1 MKESQES
8 FFYGGIDTDSTER
21 AIAQGDYRTA
31 LYARSGNASE
41 GEDGALVSMT
51 GNLLYENVDLPA
63 GTNTVI
69 GSCPWVEA
77 NSIIF
82 FVHNSNDDHSIF
94 QYDTTDNSFT
104 LVLTDAL
111 LNLQIA
117 NKIVGARVVNGILYW
132 TDGYFESYLKNVDG
146 IWQFNPPRN
155 LNIQAAIDATYTTTE
170 QLLDFIKYPS
180 YTSNDLLEFDSNGDS
195 NKLYG
200 SLYQFSIQW
209 IYQEGQESTWSP
221 ISKLIIPQ
229 EWEFIS
235 GRNYLSPNA
244 DNVINLSVPTGS
256 ELVRTI
262 RVAVRNLNNGQ
273 FGIFTELDKTILGI
287 ANDTT
292 YSVVFDGNNAIKPL
306 GLMETLRGY
315 DRVPQ
320 IAEDLEVLP
329 TKQGAFANFVEGYD
343 PIDVKVAIERILEE
357 IRDTTIMTP
366 VVEYYKAGTSLF
378 INSESSLSAGAVF
391 PYQEGDVC
399 SFYFTNDNTIQGGT
413 TTTFTY
419 TITSA
424 DMTAVDGLSVTA
436 ANQYI
441 IEKIGDELT
450 ALLDSLGYTVSG
462 SLSGGTPIIYTI
474 AFTGV
479 QVDTFGIRSMRSL
492 YPTRPKKSLKKGAR
506 HEFGIQ
512 YYDRGLRSGGVLTN
526 DDMILEVPFPSQ
538 DLNIATLFADT
549 HSPYTVYPRFIIS
562 DAPPEWAEYYQ
573 IMTRKTTNIRDFQY
587 RTVTDLA
594 TDPASPNLYK
604 LSLDNYYETA
614 YGANINHQIQVGD
627 IVRVVT
633 DSASFV
639 QSLPAYA
646 NGYVEL
652 EVLRYDASGGVGGQ
666 EAVWVRTYDYQ
677 TINRETTG
685 FLIEIY
691 TPNLQTIEEPWFE
704 IGEIKRVL
712 NASTDERVHEGQQYS
727 IKIVTQAGIGN
738 NVWVVEGNLE
748 YLSSIGYTLTF
759 TPAVGLPL
767 VTAALTATYD
777 PVTNTTTIT
786 TANNA
791 TLATY
796 LSMNF
801 NTSQTSTLDGLLN
814 LDFGDVYVRPRLSQ
828 RVNTNLTVDS
838 IWRFYV
844 EDPSVSDYYLSDASD
859 YGRIGIQDSKF
870 KRTELKASIIHGG
883 AFIDNTLQNNFCS
896 FDFNVLNKVD
906 LDEQFGQ
913 ITRIVINGYTLK
925 VLQERKET
933 SIYIQRTLAVGADGQ
948 NQLSYSP
955 RNQTFGGVNPYDTLY
970 GTIHKTSVRVVDGQ
984 LFYYDFHNGMFI
996 RSLNNGQQDI
1006 SDGEF
1011 KFNKRTL
1018 ELTQFVQSGAELNSA
1033 IDSFNNEY
1041 RCYFVQGETAI
1052 GAVFNYKDGRWRS
1065 EVDYFPEWTENL
1077 GFYSVDFLGG
1087 ELYESNGGDS
1097 LDFFGVPRTFSVTYA
1112 FNAVPNYMK
1121 VPLNLGYRINQAPT
1135 VEVNVSAQASYSAM
1149 KTTIANTLFKLYENG
1164 FWSDVTR
1171 DELNVAAGIP
1181 YLKTTELAR
1190 VNGRILRC
1198 YSSLQKVSVTSAE
1211 KVVLFSAKVNYVPS
1225 ESAE

>member
-94 QYDTTDNSFT
+94 QYDTTDGSFT

-132 TDGYFESYLKNVDG
+132 TDGYFESYLKNIDG

-155 LNIQAAIDATYTTTE
+155 LNIQAAIDGTYTTTE

-180 YTSNDLLEFDSNGDS
+180 YTSNDLLEFDSDGDS

-200 SLYQFSIQW
+200 SLYQFSVQW
-209 IYQEGQESTWSP
+209 VYQENQESTWSP
-221 ISKLIIPQ
+221 ISKLIVPQ

-235 GRNYLSPNA
+235 GRNYLDPNA
-244 DNVINLSVPTGS
+244 ENVLNLSVPTGS
-256 ELVRTI
+256 ELVKTI

-292 YSVVFDGNNAIKPL
+292 YPVVFDGNNAIKPL

-320 IAEDLEVLP
+320 IAEDLEKLP
-329 TKQGAFANFVEGYD
+329 TNQIAFGNFVEGYD
-343 PIDVKVAIERILEE
+343 PIEISIVAERVLEE
-357 IRDTTIMTP
+357 IR
-366 VVEYYKAGTSLF
+366 
-378 INSESSLSAGAVF
+378 
-391 PYQEGDVC
+391 
-399 SFYFTNDNTIQGGT
+399 GT
-413 TTTFTY
+413 TTSVKSFLTY
-419 TITSA
+419 SS
-424 DMTAVDGLSVTA
+424 GLSPYPKSLYLPTTTSTYLFQVGDIISISILNFTFSYEITQTDYDAMSALSITA
-436 ANQYI
+436 GTIYINNIVGDYIVAQLNANGETCTGTDATGLGIWDDGYLI
-441 IEKIGDELT
+441 VFASGLIGADF
-450 ALLDSLGYTVSG
+450 
-462 SLSGGTPIIYTI
+462 TI
-474 AFTGV
+474 KT
-479 QVDTFGIRSMRSL
+479 L

-526 DDMILEVPFPSQ
+526 NDMNIQVPFPSQ
-538 DLNIATLFADT
+538 EDFATFADT
-549 HSPYTVYPRFIIS
+549 HSPYTVYPRLGI
-562 DAPPEWAEYYQ
+562 ANTPPEWAEYYQ
-573 IMTRKTTNIRDFQY
+573 IMTRRVTNIRDFQY

-666 EAVWVRTYDYQ
+666 EAVWVRLYDYE

-712 NASTDERVHEGQQYS
+712 NASTDERVHEGQEYS
-727 IKIVTQAGIGN
+727 IRIVTQAGIGN
-738 NVWVVEGNLE
+738 NVWVVEGNLD
-748 YLSSIGYTLTF
+748 YLTVSPFTLTF
-759 TPAVGLPL
+759 TPLVGLPL
-767 VTAALTATYD
+767 ITVATDAVYD

-786 TANNA
+786 TADNA
-791 TLATY
+791 TLASY
-796 LSMNF
+796 LSMSF
-801 NTSQTSTLDGLLN
+801 NTNQDSDLGIKALLN

-844 EDPSVSDYYLSDASD
+844 EDPSVSDYYLSQASD
-859 YGRIGIQDSKF
+859 YGRIGIQNANF
-870 KRTELKASIIHGG
+870 KRTQLKASVLHGG
-883 AFIDNTLQNNFCS
+883 SFIDNTTQNNICS
-896 FDFNVLNKVD
+896 FDFDVLNKAD

-913 ITRIVINGYTLK
+913 ITRIIINGYTLK

-955 RNQTFGGVNPYDTLY
+955 RNQTFGGINPYDTLY

-984 LFYYDFHNGMFI
+984 LFYYDFHSGVFI

-1041 RCYFVQGETAI
+1041 RCYFIQGETAI

-1077 GFYSVDFLGG
+1077 GFYAVEFLDG
-1087 ELYESNGGDS
+1087 ELYESDGGDP
-1097 LDFFGVPRTFSVTYA
+1097 LDFFGVPRTFSVTHP

-1121 VPLNLGYRINQAPT
+1121 VPLNLGLRINQAPT
-1135 VEVNVSAQASYSAM
+1135 VEIDVSAQASYSAM

-1164 FWSDVTR
+1164 YWSDVTR
-1171 DELNVAAGIP
+1171 DELNVAVGIP

-1198 YSSLQKVSVTSAE
+1198 YSSLQKVSVTSSE
-1211 KVVLFSAKVNYVPS
+1211 RVILFSIKVSYVPS
-1225 ESAE
+1225 ESVE

>member
-69 GSCPWVEA
+69 GSCNWVEA

-155 LNIQAAIDATYTTTE
+155 LNIQAAIDGTYTTTE

-180 YTSNDLLEFDSNGDS
+180 YTSNDLLEFDSSGDS

-200 SLYQFSIQW
+200 SLYQFSVQW
-209 IYQEGQESTWSP
+209 VYQENQESTWSP
-221 ISKLIIPQ
+221 ISKLIVPQ

-235 GRNYLSPNA
+235 GRNYLDPNA
-244 DNVINLSVPTGS
+244 DNVLNLSVPTGS
-256 ELVRTI
+256 ELVKTI

-292 YSVVFDGNNAIKPL
+292 YPVVFDGNNAIKPL

-320 IAEDLEVLP
+320 VADDLEKLP
-329 TKQGAFANFVEGYD
+329 TNQIAFGNFVEGYD
-343 PIDVKVAIERILEE
+343 PIEISIVAERVLEE
-357 IRDTTIMTP
+357 IRGTTIMTP
-366 VVEYYKAGTSLF
+366 RVAYQWLGGIGDTFDIV
-378 INSESSLSAGAVF
+378 NQSSLLAGAVF

-399 SFYFTNDNTIQGGT
+399 VFSFKNNPTISGGLT
-413 TTTFTY
+413 ETFTY
-419 TITSA
+419 IVTQA
-424 DMTAVDGLSVTA
+424 DMAAVSGLSITLA
-436 ANQYI
+436 TQYI
-441 IEKIGDELT
+441 IETIGD
-450 ALLDSLGYTVSG
+450 ALAAYLITQGYTVTTNLVTS
-462 SLSGGTPIIYTI
+462 PIKMELDISP
-474 AFTGV
+474 ALVV
-479 QVDTFGIRSMRSL
+479 QPLTSMGSL

-526 DDMILEVPFPSQ
+526 SDMNLEVPFPSQ
-538 DLNIATLFADT
+538 ENFTTFADT
-549 HSPYTVYPRFIIS
+549 HSPYTVHPRIQIS
-562 DAPPEWAEYYQ
+562 NTPPEWAEYYQ
-573 IMTRKTTNIRDFQY
+573 IMTRRVTNIRDFQY

-594 TDPASPNLYK
+594 TDPSSPNLYK

-614 YGANINHQIQVGD
+614 YGATINHQIQVGD

-652 EVLRYDASGGVGGQ
+652 EVLKYDASGGVGGQ
-666 EAVWVRTYDYQ
+666 EAVWVRLYDYQ

-685 FLIEIY
+685 FLVEIY
-691 TPNLQTIEEPWFE
+691 TPNLQTIEAPWFE
-704 IGEIKRVL
+704 IGEIKRML
-712 NASTDERVHEGQQYS
+712 NASTDERVHEGQDYF

-738 NVWVVEGNLE
+738 NVWVVDGNLD
-748 YLSSIGYTLTF
+748 YLGVFTYALIF
-759 TPAVGLPL
+759 TPLVGLPL
-767 VTAALTATYD
+767 ITVATTAVYD
-777 PVTNTTTIT
+777 PATNTTTIT
-786 TANNA
+786 TEDNA
-791 TLATY
+791 TLASY
-796 LSMNF
+796 LSMSF
-801 NTSQTSTLDGLLN
+801 STDQTDTTKALLN

-844 EDPSVSDYYLSDASD
+844 EDPSVSDYYLSQASD
-859 YGRIGIQDSKF
+859 YGRIGIQNANF
-870 KRTELKASIIHGG
+870 KRTQLKASVLHGG
-883 AFIDNTLQNNFCS
+883 SFIDNTTQNNICS
-896 FDFNVLNKVD
+896 FDFDVLNKAD

-913 ITRIVINGYTLK
+913 ITRIIINGYTLK

-984 LFYYDFHNGMFI
+984 LFYYDFHSGVFI
-996 RSLNNGQQDI
+996 RSLNNGQQYI
-1006 SDGEF
+1006 SDAEF

-1018 ELTQFVQSGAELNSA
+1018 ELTQFVQAGAELNSA

-1041 RCYFVQGETAI
+1041 RCYFIQGETAI

-1077 GFYSVDFLGG
+1077 GFYSVEFLGG
-1087 ELYESNGGDS
+1087 ELYESNGGDP
-1097 LDFFGVPRTFSVTYA
+1097 LDFFGVPRTFSVTNP

-1121 VPLNLGYRINQAPT
+1121 VPLNLGLRINQAPT
-1135 VEVNVSAQASYSAM
+1135 VEIDVSAQASYSAM

-1164 FWSDVTR
+1164 YWSDVTR
-1171 DELNVAAGIP
+1171 DELNVAAGVP

-1198 YSSLQKVSVTSAE
+1198 YSSLQKISVTSSE
-1211 KVVLFSAKVNYVPS
+1211 RVILFSIKVNYVPS